1 MSVFAV
7 KLDRYVRSCSTL
19 NDLSNRVCVRN
30 KTEDLNKHL
39 FNSFMP
45 GRAIRSTM
53 I

>member
-7 KLDRYVRSCSTL
+7 NLDRYVRSCSTL

-30 KTEDLNKHL
+30 KTEDLNKYL

-45 GRAIRSTM
+45 ERAIRSTM